1 MANTDTKAKT
11 DDLAG
16 LEAGLDALDAVQTH
30 RTPVREV
37 LVKKVLPPFLAVG
50 LVLVVWQ
57 VLVSLKVTDETK
69 LPALSAVWDSLSD
82 MWLKGTLLEVIWTS
96 VSRGLLGFLLAL
108 AIGTPLG
115 LLVPGTW
122 SCRPRCPVTSPV
134 SSRAGPSP
142 GAPSWPPRSSPP
154 PPTSAWASANVRA
167 AQPRPA
173 GEELSGVS
181 PVLLVI
187 AHGSRDPRH
196 AATVHALTR
205 RARALRPGLRVETA
219 FLDFNAP
226 RVEQVLSALHADGV
240 RDVVALPLLLTR
252 AFHAKAD
259 IPATLSEALTRL
271 PGLSVSVADVLGP
284 SPLLVDALERR
295 LAEAGLTPADRAT
308 TAVVLASAGSTDP
321 EAIAVIAEIAREW
334 RHTGWCAVRP
344 AFASAALPRTEDA
357 VRALRA
363 EGFARVAVAPY
374 VIAPGRLPDRIA
386 AGAEAA
392 GADVV
397 ADVLG
402 AAPELALL
410 LLRRYDAAAAAPARL
425 PALTA

>member
-1 MANTDTKAKT
+1 M
-11 DDLAG
+11 
-16 LEAGLDALDAVQTH
+16 
-30 RTPVREV
+30 
-37 LVKKVLPPFLAVG
+37 
-50 LVLVVWQ
+50 
-57 VLVSLKVTDETK
+57 
-69 LPALSAVWDSLSD
+69 
-82 MWLKGTLLEVIWTS
+82 
-96 VSRGLLGFLLAL
+96 
-108 AIGTPLG
+108 
-115 LLVPGTW
+115 
-122 SCRPRCPVTSPV
+122 
-134 SSRAGPSP
+134 
-142 GAPSWPPRSSPP
+142 
-154 PPTSAWASANVRA
+154 
-167 AQPRPA
+167 
-173 GEELSGVS
+173 S

-205 RARALRPGLRVETA
+205 RVRALRPGLRVETA

-259 IPATLSEALTRL
+259 IPAALSEALTRL
-271 PGLSVSVADVLGP
+271 PGLMVSVADVLGP

-295 LAEAGLTPADRAT
+295 LSEAGITPADRAT

-321 EAIAVIAEIAREW
+321 EAIAVIAETAREW

-397 ADVLG
+397 AGVLG

-410 LLRRYDAAAAAPARL
+410 LLRRFDAAAAAPARL